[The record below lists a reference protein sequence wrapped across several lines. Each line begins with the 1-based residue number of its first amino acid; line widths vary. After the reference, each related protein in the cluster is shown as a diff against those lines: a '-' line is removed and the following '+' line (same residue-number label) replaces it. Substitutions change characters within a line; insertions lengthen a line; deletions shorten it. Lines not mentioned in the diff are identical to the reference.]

1 MKQEE
6 EILRHC
12 WAFVNPAKGKTETLV
27 AGNYEFPFELII
39 PGDTPESIEGL
50 PECWVIYR
58 MKATIDRG
66 RLQQNIHA
74 RKHVRIIRTLDP
86 AALEL
91 AHSMVGA
98 PFGAQSAGEGLMARL
113 VC

>member
-6 EILRHC
+6 KIFKHC
-12 WAFVNPAKGKTETLV
+12 WAFVNPVKGKTETLA
-27 AGNYEFPFELII
+27 AGNYEFPFEVII
-39 PGDTPESIEGL
+39 PGDATESIEGL

-74 RKHVRIIRTLDP
+74 RKHVRIIRTLDA

-91 AHSMVGA
+91 AHSMV
-98 PFGAQSAGEGLMARL
+98 SAKRTLFRRGED
-113 VC
+113 

>member
-1 MKQEE
+1 
-6 EILRHC
+6 
-12 WAFVNPAKGKTETLV
+12 V
-27 AGNYEFPFELII
+27 AGNYEFPFEVII
-39 PGDTPESIEGL
+39 PGDTPESVEGL
-50 PECWVIYR
+50 PESWVIYR

-91 AHSMVGA
+91 AHSMVRAHRSVISKGK
-98 PFGAQSAGEGLMARL
+98 G
-113 VC
+113 

>member
-6 EILRHC
+6 EILRNC

-50 PECWVIYR
+50 PECWLIYR

-86 AALEL
+86 TALEL

-98 PFGAQSAGEGLMARL
+98 PFRAQSAREGLMACL
-113 VC
+113 VG

>member
-1 MKQEE
+1 MKQVE
-6 EILRHC
+6 EIFRQC

-27 AGNYEFPFELII
+27 AGNYEFPFEVII
-39 PGDTPESIEGL
+39 PGDTPESVEGL
-50 PECWVIYR
+50 PESWVIYR

-91 AHSMVGA
+91 AHSMVRGHHSVISK
-98 PFGAQSAGEGLMARL
+98 GKG
-113 VC
+113 